1 MHRFASLGLKSRIDA
16 GKRMFSGN
24 SLHRFPSLGLKSRI
38 DAGKRMFPGKSLHR
52 FASLG
57 LKSRID
63 ARSSRSS
70 ARILSKSPS
79 TRSSARLAL
88 DVCMGRA
95 RAGLT
100 VAAKAGADAPGGGI
114 SLCFCRRGC
123 AAPAQKAA
131 TLNTLTAAPAQKP
144 PRSTTLAAAA
154 ATLNLEICAA
164 PSGRRAAFFGAE
176 GS

>member
-1 MHRFASLGLKSRIDA
+1 MHRFA
-16 GKRMFSGN
+16 
-24 SLHRFPSLGLKSRI
+24 SLGLKSRI

-63 ARSSRSS
+63 ARISRSS

-79 TRSSARLAL
+79 TRSSRAEARVLPWTF
-88 DVCMGRA
+88 CMGWA

-131 TLNTLTAAPAQKP
+131 TLNAPRCNTRHAQRPSPQHSPKKP
-144 PRSTTLAAAA
+144 PRSTTLAAAAA

>member
-1 MHRFASLGLKSRIDA
+1 MHRFA
-16 GKRMFSGN
+16 
-24 SLHRFPSLGLKSRI
+24 SLGLKSRI

-52 FASLG
+52 FPSSG

-70 ARILSKSPS
+70 ARIPRHPPSSSPS
-79 TRSSARLAL
+79 TRSSRAEVRVLPWTF
-88 DVCMGRA
+88 CMGWA

-123 AAPAQKAA
+123 AAPVKKAA
-131 TLNTLTAAPAQKP
+131 TLNDPRCSTLTAAPAQKP
-144 PRSTTLAAAA
+144 PRSTTLAATPG
-154 ATLNLEICAA
+154 TLNLEICAA